1 MVVIRPGSTRPAGRV
16 RPGTPTGPPE
26 PTERVAHRARRPDRR
41 GAAVRTLVA
50 VLVLMVAAAGCASA
64 NVTATS
70 PDPAGLGVAGTVPV
84 GDADTGPVQGGGYPD
99 PAGDPAHLT
108 DVRTAGQD
116 GFDRIVLE
124 FAETVP
130 GYRVTYT
137 EPPVRAAGSG
147 AVVPIEGQA
156 YLQITTTPASTADL
170 SGAEPRTTYTGPD
183 RLRPPGGEVVTEVV
197 QTGDFESR
205 LTWTAGLTERLPYAV
220 QVFRGP
226 PRLVVDVLHDSGGG
240 RDGNGQDGDGHLRP
254 IGEAGTDDVAADGTA
269 APVTLTDVR
278 LGAHD
283 GFDRIVFETAGGGR
297 AGWEIGYTDQPRAPG
312 SGAPIEVPGAATL
325 GITLTDVALPGDAPP
340 GTPPWDGPQRQRIE
354 GAQVLTELVEDTLYE
369 GRYAFY
375 AGLTGMQ
382 PFAVGRLDD
391 PQRIVVDVLT
401 GEPAPDRPVALTQR
415 CEGPATAVSYPRSWS
430 TNPGDAVA
438 PCTRFAPQPIDPP
451 EGTDARVA
459 PIAVSVEPTPFFR
472 LASPDPATE
481 QDRAVT
487 VVDGRQAVRIERVAT
502 GDGLYPQGTRT
513 TSYLVDLGAGV
524 DDGPGTLVANTV
536 GIGGTDHGRDV
547 AVLDRMV
554 RTMEITAG
562 SPAQESVV
570 AAYSGGGGAF
580 TVTATMRDGQV
591 CLRIPP
597 DGAENCVAPPTATG
611 VTTVPLALVGDRRVT
626 AGVAGERVFRMEF
639 AQADGD
645 TLAVLPAPVPESAT
659 AGFAVPLAPAETGG
673 LRWSGADGS
682 ELGSR

>member
-1 MVVIRPGSTRPAGRV
+1 MVAIHPSPTPAPAPAGRH
-16 RPGTPTGPPE
+16 PTPATG
-26 PTERVAHRARRPDRR
+26 RRRSR
-41 GAAVRTLVA
+41 RTLA
-50 VLVLMVAAAGCASA
+50 AALTLMVAAAGCASA
-64 NVTATS
+64 EVSTVP
-70 PDPAGLGVAGTVPV
+70 PDPAGLGAGGTAPV
-84 GDADTGPVQGGGYPD
+84 GDADPGPVQGGGYPD
-99 PAGDPAHLT
+99 PAGGPAQLT
-108 DVRTAGQD
+108 DVRAAGQD

-124 FAETVP
+124 FADTVP
-130 GYRVTYT
+130 GYRVSYT
-137 EPPVRAAGSG
+137 EPPVREAGSG

-156 YLQITTTPASTADL
+156 FLQIRTTPASTVDL
-170 SGAEPRTTYTGPD
+170 SGDEPRTTYSGPD
-183 RLRPPGGEVVTEVV
+183 RLAPPRAEAVTEVV
-197 QTGDFESR
+197 RTGDVESQ
-205 LTWTAGLTERLPYAV
+205 LTWTAGVTDRLPYAV

-226 PRLVVDVLHDSGGG
+226 PRLVVDVLHES
-240 RDGNGQDGDGHLRP
+240 GNGQNGDGQNGDGDGRLRP

-283 GFDRIVFETAGGGR
+283 GFDRIVLETAGGGR
-297 AGWEIGYTDQPRAPG
+297 AGWEIGYTDRPRAQG

-325 GITLTDVALPGDAPP
+325 GITLTNVALPGDAPP
-340 GTPPWDGPQRQRIE
+340 DTAPWDGPQRQRIE

-375 AGLTGMQ
+375 AGLTGTR

-401 GEPAPDRPVALTQR
+401 GQPAPDRPVALTQR
-415 CEGPATAVSYPRSWS
+415 CDGPATAVSYPQGWS

-438 PCTRFAPQPIDPP
+438 PCTRFAPQPIDPQP
-451 EGTDARVA
+451 ETDARAA
-459 PIAVSVEPTPFFR
+459 PIAVSAESTPYFR

-502 GDGLYPQGTRT
+502 GEGLYPQGTPT
-513 TSYLVDLGAGV
+513 TSYLIDLSEGV
-524 DDGPGTLVANTV
+524 DDGPGTLVANAV
-536 GIGGTDHGRDV
+536 GIGGTDHERDV

-562 SPAQESVV
+562 SPAEESVV

-580 TVTATMRDGQV
+580 TVTATTRDGQV

-597 DGAENCVAPPTATG
+597 DGAENCVAPPAATE
-611 VTTVPLALVGDRRVT
+611 VATVPLTLVGDRQVT
-626 AGVAGERVFRMEF
+626 AGVAGDRVFRVEF
-639 AQADGD
+639 AQTDGD
-645 TLAVLPAPVPESAT
+645 PLAVLPAPVPDSGT
-659 AGFAVPLAPAETGG
+659 GGFAVPLGPAETGG
-673 LRWSGADGS
+673 LTWSGPDGS